1 MPTEQEIEHTILHE
15 IEDSQKE
22 QNTVIRAYFSWQADQ
37 DSIDDEMLLK
47 VIRWRRNSLLISSD
61 WTQIPDSAVDKQA
74 WLEYRQQL
82 RDLPSQNNNPR
93 LIVFPEL
100 PA

>member
-22 QNTVIRAYFSWQADQ
+22 QNTVIRAYFSWQADP

-82 RDLPSQNNNPR
+82 RDLPSQSNNPR

>member
-22 QNTVIRAYFSWQADQ
+22 QNTVIRAYFSWQADP

>member
-1 MPTEQEIEHTILHE
+1 MPTYEEIEHTILHE
-15 IEDSQKE
+15 IEENQKE
-22 QNTVIRAYFSWQADQ
+22 QDTIIRAYFSWQADP

-47 VIRWRRNSLLISSD
+47 VIRWRRNGLLVSCD

-74 WLEYRQQL
+74 WLDYRQQL
-82 RDLPSQNNNPR
+82 RDLPSQNENPR
-93 LIVFPEL
+93 LIVFPEQ

>member
-22 QNTVIRAYFSWQADQ
+22 QNTVIRAYFSWQADP

-82 RDLPSQNNNPR
+82 RDLPSQNDNPR

>member
-1 MPTEQEIEHTILHE
+1 MPTNEEIEHAILHE
-15 IEDSQKE
+15 IQSSHEEQDSI
-22 QNTVIRAYFSWQADQ
+22 IRAWFSWQADPS
-37 DSIDDEMLLK
+37 SIDDEMLYK
-47 VIRWRRNSLLISSD
+47 AIRWRRNGLLLSCD

-82 RDLPSQNNNPR
+82 RDVPSQNENPH
-93 LIVFPEL
+93 LIVFPDP